1 MIADKI
7 NAKVGD
13 DMVLHFFQNP
23 PRFRKLKIVGIYETN
38 LSDYFDGKVVIGDNR
53 MVQQLNGWNP
63 NEAGGLE
70 VSIDLNYFNAFD
82 LWKRNTFANDLA
94 YNEAVDSVV
103 IERSSSSGLSFDF
116 DKAALEESVNQIGE
130 SMDYDLNIESVRDK
144 YIQVFEWLDL
154 IKRQVRILL
163 VIILIVVSVN
173 MISVI
178 LILVMERIPMV
189 GILKSM
195 GATNKLVRSIFIHN
209 GISLIAKGLLLGN
222 IVGLGLCWL
231 QYQFKF
237 VKLNAHDYYVS
248 YVPIEW
254 SWFTVIILNVI
265 VFTTVVAVLL
275 LPTQFI
281 TKISPVQAI
290 RFD

>member
-1 MIADKI
+1 
-7 NAKVGD
+7 
-13 DMVLHFFQNP
+13 
-23 PRFRKLKIVGIYETN
+23 
-38 LSDYFDGKVVIGDNR
+38 
-53 MVQQLNGWNP
+53 
-63 NEAGGLE
+63 
-70 VSIDLNYFNAFD
+70 
-82 LWKRNTFANDLA
+82 
-94 YNEAVDSVV
+94 
-103 IERSSSSGLSFDF
+103 
-116 DKAALEESVNQIGE
+116 
-130 SMDYDLNIESVRDK
+130 
-144 YIQVFEWLDL
+144 
-154 IKRQVRILL
+154 
-163 VIILIVVSVN
+163 
-173 MISVI
+173 
-178 LILVMERIPMV
+178 MV

-265 VFTTVVAVLL
+265 VFTTVVVVLL
-275 LPTQFI
+275 LPTRFI